1 MPDRNQKY
9 AVVAVSPEAYELIQ
23 DLEAAWCRF
32 TTTDNSD
39 LQAVGD
45 AYAALCQRRQ
55 ELYQYLSGLELNAT
69 IPRTIKLR
77 FD

>member
-1 MPDRNQKY
+1 MSQPRFT
-9 AVVAVSPEAYELIQ
+9 VTRVSHQAYELMQ

-32 TTTDNSD
+32 TATDNHD

-45 AYAALCQRRQ
+45 AYADLCQRRK
-55 ELYQYLSGLELNAT
+55 ELYRYLSNLELNVGFDRDVT
-69 IPRTIKLR
+69 LR